1 MAEQA
6 PLDAATRVVSRDIQH
21 AFPDGCDR
29 GAYARDQRTK
39 KQKGCFEMNGITIM
53 LIVLVVIV
61 AVQGV
66 KKLFGKEETEA
77 AVQG

>member
-1 MAEQA
+1 
-6 PLDAATRVVSRDIQH
+6 
-21 AFPDGCDR
+21 
-29 GAYARDQRTK
+29 
-39 KQKGCFEMNGITIM
+39 MNGITIM